1 MRINDDQRHDPTGKQ
16 ILAML
21 TQIKVMLGFLIG
33 SVVMIGLRLFGW
45 V

>member
-1 MRINDDQRHDPTGKQ
+1 MRINDDPRGDPTGKQ
-16 ILAML
+16 ILALL

>member
-1 MRINDDQRHDPTGKQ
+1 MNQIDHDKTGKK
-16 ILAML
+16 ILNTL
-21 TQIKVMLGFLIG
+21 TEIKVMLGFLIG